1 MGYNF
6 GRINKNITL
15 ILYEITVSDLIFV
28 NYIFA
33 AMKLRN
39 VLLKRKM
46 LYANKFIVLL
56 MLIGGISIFSQKKSE
71 NEDIYKN
78 ALANLYANPEKTI
91 TISEYLSINADS
103 DEERSKILNLK
114 AEAQILQ
121 GNYIVALNAL
131 LESLHLNSDNVNST
145 AFCRTNL
152 ILSEFYRKLGI
163 IPKAEERLNLV
174 AKSFTNDPG
183 DPEKASFYIDFIT
196 VKSSLL
202 SEKKKYDEAI
212 KAIDIK
218 FLERFS
224 HQFPY
229 QVSKSYLQ
237 LARGY
242 GLAQQW
248 ENASIYTG
256 KALQLSSESGFGENY
271 NAYAELEIAKTGFAQ
286 KNRQKYLGEIPQ
298 LLILSEKV
306 NDIVLKKNIHQFLA
320 DYYRSEGDN
329 DKYQFHNHKY
339 LELTETI
346 TTAQQK
352 ASDLI
357 LSLTENDLKTKDDQ
371 RYKTNHILV
380 WVIGFAIGILGLVFW
395 YRLRTEQNY
404 NNYKEYISKLKNKQQ
419 ESQMLVTTHE
429 SVEEVSKTPQF
440 IPEKTE
446 QILLE
451 KLLAFENG
459 TDFTKKSLTL
469 QSLAKDLDT
478 NTRYLSEI
486 VNKHKQKNFNA
497 YINELRINYIINK
510 LRNESSFLNYKI
522 SYLAEESGF
531 SSHTSFSTVF
541 KTVTGI
547 PPKEFISFVKKEA
560 SLTN

>member
-1 MGYNF
+1 MIE
-6 GRINKNITL
+6 R
-15 ILYEITVSDLIFV
+15 ITVSGLIFV
-28 NYIFA
+28 ICIFA
-33 AMKLRN
+33 AMKLKIMF
-39 VLLKRKM
+39 LEQKILCT
-46 LYANKFIVLL
+46 NKLIVLL
-56 MLIGGISIFSQKKSE
+56 MVVCANFLWSQKQSE
-71 NEDIYKN
+71 NEDIFEN
-78 ALANLYANPEKTI
+78 AAGNLYTHPEKTI
-91 TISEYLSINADS
+91 TVSEYLSINPGS
-103 DEERSKILNLK
+103 NEERFKALNLK
-114 AEAQILQ
+114 AEALILQ
-121 GNYIVALNAL
+121 GNYILALNAL
-131 LESLHLNSDNVNST
+131 LESFHLNSDSGDT
-145 AFCRTNL
+145 TTLSRTNL
-152 ILSEFYRKLGI
+152 ILSELYRKLGI
-163 IPKAEERLNLV
+163 IPKAEERLSLV
-174 AKSFTNDPG
+174 AKSLNNDPA
-183 DPEKASFYIDFIT
+183 DNPEKASLYIDFFT
-196 VKSSLL
+196 AKSSLL
-202 SEKKKYDEAI
+202 LEQKKYEEAI

-218 FLERFS
+218 FLERYS

-237 LARGY
+237 LARIY
-242 GLAQQW
+242 GSAQQW
-248 ENASIYTG
+248 KNASVYAG
-256 KALQLSSESGFGENY
+256 KALQLSQESGLGENY
-271 NAYAELEIAKTGFAQ
+271 NAYAELEISKADFTQ
-286 KNRQKYLGEIPQ
+286 KNRQKYLSEIPQ

-329 DKYQFHNHKY
+329 NKYQFHNLKY
-339 LELTETI
+339 LELSETI

-371 RYKTNHILV
+371 RYKTNHILI
-380 WVIGFAIGILGLVFW
+380 WVIGFAIVILGLVFW
-395 YRLRTEQNY
+395 FRLRTKQNY

-419 ESQMLVTTHE
+419 ESQMLVPKSE

-510 LRNESSFLNYKI
+510 LRNESAFLNYKI

-547 PPKEFISFVKKEA
+547 PPKEFISFIKKEV
-560 SLTN
+560 SLAD